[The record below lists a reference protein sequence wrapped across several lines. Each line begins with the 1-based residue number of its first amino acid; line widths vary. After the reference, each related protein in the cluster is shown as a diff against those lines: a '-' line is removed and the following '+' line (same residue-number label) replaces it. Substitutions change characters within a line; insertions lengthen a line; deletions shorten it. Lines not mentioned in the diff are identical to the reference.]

1 MTGVDYSSMTP
12 GRLNLMPHPSH
23 MAIWVHDYEQMK
35 ETMFYDPRLPSFAEL
50 LETVK
55 QFQNDFNKM

>member
-1 MTGVDYSSMTP
+1 
-12 GRLNLMPHPSH
+12 MPHPSH